1 MDSPA
6 AYAAIL
12 RQEEYE
18 NAIPSELRGPDL
30 VVRRRSPGFEALLRE
45 LSVEGLDAVDPGY
58 LSLIRSV
65 LAGGEPRSRNL
76 RATVDDAA
84 RFLRIDVYPCFSDD
98 GAVAGV
104 IVVAADNA
112 PAARRENAILR
123 NLELERSRFDDY
135 PVGTSDEDWTGA
147 RRVLERLS
155 REGHSD
161 FPQYVR
167 EHPEIL
173 TDLVAGA
180 RVVDLNE
187 ATVRTYNAPDKRAL
201 IDHFNQPP
209 DLSSYN
215 PETGYSDIFVSLLA
229 RFFAGETKVVVEGWD
244 RTFDGKDIY
253 LRTTTSV
260 MPGFEQSWGWVLQ
273 TVEDITDRKQMED
286 QLREAQERYE
296 LAVEGARD
304 GLWDWNFGAGEFFA
318 SAQMCRTVGW
328 GSEPRT
334 IPPRESATHI
344 HPEHRAAVRRALVRH
359 LRAGSDTF
367 SLEYRT
373 LDRETGPAWVSNHC
387 RVVRNASGKVVR
399 MAGSVTDVTARKQH
413 EDELRM
419 AKEQAEIANR
429 AKTEFLANMSHELRT
444 PLNAIL
450 GFSQTIESE
459 LFGALPNAKYKEY
472 AGDIH
477 SSALHL
483 LEVINDILD
492 MSKIE
497 ANEFVVSDDLFDAT
511 AAVRRCVRF
520 MSERAARKGI
530 EIAVS
535 IEAERIAIE
544 ADQRMFRQIMLNLL
558 SNAVKFT
565 DNGGKVWVEGGE
577 LVDGHLEFRVGDTGI
592 GMAPEDVE
600 VALTP
605 FGQVGKGRLVA
616 QEGSGLGLSI
626 VARLM
631 TLHGGDLAV
640 HSEPGK
646 GTLVV
651 LRFPGERFRADIL
664 A

>member
-1 MDSPA
+1 MD
-6 AYAAIL
+6 
-12 RQEEYE
+12 
-18 NAIPSELRGPDL
+18 AIPSEHRGPDL
-30 VVRRRSPGFEALLRE
+30 AVRRRTPGFEALLQE
-45 LSVEGLDAVDPGY
+45 LSIEGLDALDPGY
-58 LSLIRSV
+58 MSLLRSV

-76 RATVDDAA
+76 RATAGDTE
-84 RFLRIDVYPCFSDD
+84 RFLRIDAYPCFADD
-98 GAVAGV
+98 GSVAGLV
-104 IVVAADNA
+104 VVAADNA

-135 PVGTSDEDWTGA
+135 PVGTTDEDWTGA
-147 RRVLERLS
+147 RRVLERLN
-155 REGHSD
+155 REGHTD
-161 FPQYVR
+161 IRQYVR

-180 RVVDLNE
+180 RLVDLNE

-201 IDHFNQPP
+201 IDHFNKPP

-215 PETGYSDIFVSLLA
+215 SETGYSDIFVSLLA

-244 RTFDGKDIY
+244 RTFDGQNIF
-253 LRTTTSV
+253 LRTTTSI

-273 TVEDITDRKQMED
+273 TVEDITDRKQIED

-328 GSEPRT
+328 GEHPRT
-334 IPPRESATHI
+334 MSPRESVKHI
-344 HPEHRAAVRRALVRH
+344 HPAHRTAVRRALIRH
-359 LRAGSDTF
+359 LRSGVDTF

-373 LDRETGPAWVSNHC
+373 LDGAEGPSWVSNHC
-387 RVVRNASGKVVR
+387 RVVRNDDGKVTR

-413 EDELRM
+413 EDELRA

-459 LFGALPNAKYKEY
+459 MFGALPNGKYKEY

-511 AAVRRCVRF
+511 ATVERCVRF
-520 MSERAARKGI
+520 MSERAARKSI

-535 IEAERIAIE
+535 IKAERIAIE
-544 ADQRMFRQIMLNLL
+544 ADQRMFRQILLNLL

-565 DNGGKVWVEGGE
+565 DNGGKIWVEGGE
-577 LVDGHLEFRVGDTGI
+577 MVDGYLEFRVGDTGI
-592 GMAPEDVE
+592 GMAPEDVAI
-600 VALTP
+600 ALTP
-605 FGQVGKGRLVA
+605 FGQVGRGRLVA

-626 VARLM
+626 VSRLM
-631 TLHGGDLAV
+631 ALHGGDLAI
-640 HSEPGK
+640 HSEPAK
-646 GTLVV
+646 GTLVI
-651 LRFPGERFRADIL
+651 LRFPGERLRADIQ